1 MNTYTFAIRDKE
13 NEIIKTISI
22 NSDNAELAEAAALE
36 ELDSFRASLKI
47 ETEEFN

>member
-22 NSDNAELAEAAALE
+22 NSDNAELAKAAALE